1 MTQGFKSQHHCKS
14 SPKGTT
20 AEEKW
25 EICFCRIRDPLE
37 FPNWSAACCQTVFQ
51 MKHVVFQT
59 CEMILFRHQHQ
70 VLLDISSIT
79 VMSIFSPHSIGN
91 CNFHIE
97 GRMQHESQKH
107 VTSNKRTRT
116 HSSDITY
123 LLHKNSCN
131 QQKRH
136 SNQDTCDCTWKRCFC
151 AWFQFFSGVLPILP
165 DSTLLS
171 NMKDTTVA
179 LISSPNAFV
188 SHLCPM
194 HCVFTSVKPS
204 LVQRGWKRSF
214 APHLRACARST

>member
-1 MTQGFKSQHHCKS
+1 MGDLFFTGIPELK
-14 SPKGTT
+14 
-20 AEEKW
+20 
-25 EICFCRIRDPLE
+25 CRLLSDS
-37 FPNWSAACCQTVFQ
+37 FPNEACCVPNLWNDTVQ
-51 MKHVVFQT
+51 APT
-59 CEMILFRHQHQ
+59 SSLTGHQFHYSN
-70 VLLDISSIT
+70 VN
-79 VMSIFSPHSIGN
+79 IFSPHSIGN

-188 SHLCPM
+188 SYLCPM
-194 HCVFTSVKPS
+194 HCVFSSVKPS
-204 LVQRGWKRSF
+204 LVQRGLKRSF